1 MQHMKYKMLNRIM
14 KVLEYVLIFVL
25 VCCSIFILNGT
36 IEKIFVNK
44 EIRDFKER
52 GEYVGTET
60 INGQNVKMYLVKAKY
75 DYEDVSRP
83 SFNKV
88 EKYGVIKYYLGSKAD
103 ITITS
108 RNPLRMVDSGLIRDI
123 VGFFSN
129 NFYIG
134 HATINITDDGSKY
147 IESVGNL
154 GSNNGVLESYNSW
167 VDTEIRG
174 GDDTNRIVGL
184 RLKNTTE
191 EIRDNIAK
199 EVQSK
204 VGLEY
209 NFNFFIPKKDKYYC
223 TDLISRTTK
232 KYGID
237 INYDGMFSIGN
248 DIILSKNTYLIFYID
263 RVSRGNFEFYYLG

>member
-1 MQHMKYKMLNRIM
+1 MQHMKYKMLNRII

-88 EKYGVIKYYLGSKAD
+88 EKYGVIKYYLGSKTD

-123 VGFFSN
+123 AGFFSN

-191 EIRDNIAK
+191 EIRENIAK

-204 VGLEY
+204 VGMEY
-209 NFNFFIPKKDKYYC
+209 NFNFFIHKKDKYYC